1 MTLIADE
8 VMLPLISPFL
18 MYPYHDVFTNLSN
31 FTFIWH
37 NILSTWSTVQIDD
50 CPSIDDWTIA
60 SIGRLLLV
68 KRSWKKV
75 NYYPITAIFILKP
88 VVSVLFYRSC
98 IWTWRQNR
106 RSVERVS
113 RTFNHN
119 GLVSIMF
126 QIDYRIANYLW
137 TLVKVGVCK
146 FIVCI

>member
-18 MYPYHDVFTNLSN
+18 MYPYHDIFTNLSN
-31 FTFIWH
+31 VTFIWH

-50 CPSIDDWTIA
+50 WTIA

-68 KRSWKKV
+68 KRTWKRV
-75 NYYPITAIFILKP
+75 NITAIFILKP
-88 VVSVLFYRSC
+88 SVSVLFYRSC
-98 IWTWRQNR
+98 IWTSRQNR

-119 GLVSIMF
+119 GLVSTMF
-126 QIDYRIANYLW
+126 QIDYRITNYLW
-137 TLVKVGVCK
+137 TLVKVGVV
-146 FIVCI
+146 FI